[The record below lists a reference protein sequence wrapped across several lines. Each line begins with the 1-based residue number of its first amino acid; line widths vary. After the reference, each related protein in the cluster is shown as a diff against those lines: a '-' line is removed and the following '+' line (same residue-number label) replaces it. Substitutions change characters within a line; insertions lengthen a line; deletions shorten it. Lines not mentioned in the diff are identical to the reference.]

1 MSLELLLSRVLF
13 YVEKGYPLPVA
24 FKRAKN
30 FGGYRKINYN
40 EAYELSKKLILSYY
54 SLTFKTRRKKVK
66 EFLRGKYE
74 VKFPEWMEI
83 ELSKIYDVNSLK
95 FWLLN
100 KQKFTWFRVNTLIAD
115 EEKVIKNLTDK
126 GVDVEKDSEIPYA
139 YKTLDNIT
147 DTTEFKEN
155 KIIVQDKA
163 SMAVVEALKPEPN
176 DQILDLASAPG
187 IKVSQIMQLTEN
199 KAKLLVADIDKERL
213 EKERL
218 LLKKFGVN
226 VDRLEFLLVDS
237 ANLAITR
244 KVNKVLLD
252 APCSSSGAI
261 WNEPTILLRLTMEKV
276 LYYADQQR
284 RLLNNAAKLGGE
296 VIYATCSMFMKEGE
310 LIVNDYTT
318 QRPLSFGLDVK
329 HGIRFVPYLHDT
341 EGFFIT
347 KLSV

>member
-1 MSLELLLSRVLF
+1 M
-13 YVEKGYPLPVA
+13 
-24 FKRAKN
+24 
-30 FGGYRKINYN
+30 
-40 EAYELSKKLILSYY
+40 
-54 SLTFKTRRKKVK
+54 
-66 EFLRGKYE
+66 
-74 VKFPEWMEI
+74 
-83 ELSKIYDVNSLK
+83 
-95 FWLLN
+95 N

-115 EEKVIKNLTDK
+115 EEKVIKNLNDK
-126 GVDVEKDSEIPYA
+126 GVDVEKDNDIPYA

-147 DTTEFKEN
+147 NTTEFKEN

-176 DQILDLASAPG
+176 DHILDLASAPG

-199 KAKLLVADIDKERL
+199 KAKLIVADVDKERL

-218 LLKKFGVN
+218 LFKKFGVN
-226 VDRLEFLLVDS
+226 VDRLELLLVDS
-237 ANLAITR
+237 SSLAIKR

-261 WNEPTILLRLTMEKV
+261 WNEPTILLRLTREKV
-276 LYYADQQR
+276 LHYADQQR
-284 RLLNNAAKLGGE
+284 KLLNNAVKLGDE
-296 VIYATCSMFMKEGE
+296 VIYATCSMFMEEGE

-329 HGIRFVPYLHDT
+329 NGVRFVPYLHDT